1 MVTRRGYLSSTGGFA
16 DGFTSGFGLMN
27 QAYTDKRKLD
37 QAEEN
42 MQYERERDAAR
53 DAESLRRYDASE
65 AAAERRFQAQ
75 QESAKSQAE
84 LDQQRLTA
92 QNEANKIASG
102 IAATRAE
109 TERLKQQGEMADREA
124 AEAEQAKAEYMT
136 RATNAYSRINTMLQ
150 APVGTYSY
158 DQIIA
163 AIDETAGGALDI
175 RTLLGADYQANIAGM
190 TAELR
195 KGLEGGNL
203 DLNNRAILDGLTSLF
218 DNRRGRLI
226 GKTVDET
233 FVNAPDQ
240 YKTGDWEVSDRFV
253 TNVKQ
258 NADNPS
264 MLSATV
270 GVRVVNKKTGESA
283 YYDAPLTE
291 NRGAGAP
298 PAGISIEQALD
309 GIAGTSMLLQEIE
322 KFRPE
327 IENGLIQQRF
337 GGDRLKFENAVDAEV
352 QRTLRQ
358 ATEDGG
364 EVSSVIPTKP
374 NSALTIDDHR
384 NLARSKVLGTG
395 RGESLDFRGDR
406 LRVISETKEELAPVL
421 ARALQSDADGNVSK
435 LTFTN
440 SEILR
445 MNAIGDKAKI
455 ESYVRELAK
464 NKGGFFQDP
473 KRNPRRGVAARAME
487 G

>member
-27 QAYTDKRKLD
+27 QAYTDRRKLD
-37 QAEEN
+37 QAEEL

-53 DAESLRRYDASE
+53 DRQTQANFE
-65 AAAERRFQAQ
+65 AQQAKLDRQYGLDVKQFEAQ
-75 QESAKSQAE
+75 QEQ
-84 LDQQRLTA
+84 
-92 QNEANKIASG
+92 NKIARETG
-102 IAATRAE
+102 LAQATAAQSRAE
-109 TERLKQQGEMADREA
+109 TAAATEARLQAAAD
-124 AEAEQAKAEYMT
+124 AEQAEREKAEYLT
-136 RATNAYSRINTMLQ
+136 RASNAYARINTMLQ

-163 AIDETAGGALDI
+163 AIDETAGGSLDI
-175 RTLLGADYQANIAGM
+175 RTLLGADYQADIANM

-240 YKTGDWEVSDRFV
+240 YKTGDWEVADRFV

-270 GVRVVNKKTGESA
+270 GVRVVNKKTGETA

-291 NRGAGAP
+291 NRGVGTDP
-298 PAGISIEQALD
+298 VGISIEQALD

-352 QRTLRQ
+352 QRTLQ
-358 ATEDGG
+358 KASQDGE
-364 EVSSVIPTKP
+364 EVSSIIPTKA
-374 NSALTIDDHR
+374 NGLLTIDDHR
-384 NLARSKVLGTG
+384 NLARSKILGTG
-395 RGESLDFRGDR
+395 RGEKLDFRGDR
-406 LRVISETKEELAPVL
+406 LRVISETKEELAPIL

-435 LTFTN
+435 LNFTN

-445 MNAIGDKAKI
+445 MNAIGNKAEI
-455 ESYVRELAK
+455 EAYVRELAK

-473 KRNPRRGVAARAME
+473 KRNPRRGIAATAME
-487 G
+487 R